1 MLILIFSACPILSY
15 GRRGSVC
22 PLAASVGK
30 TVCIEDRQLC
40 DGAWDCPD
48 REDEHPI
55 MCLFYRAVRILGVYM
70 CVCLSTHVCK
80 CRCRPINVYYFIAI
94 CLHVRHR
101 NILSNYPQERNVPFA
116 LVLYF

>member
-1 MLILIFSACPILSY
+1 MPY

-22 PLAASVGK
+22 PLAAAVGK

-55 MCLFYRAVRILGVYM
+55 MCLFYTAVSGR
-70 CVCLSTHVCK
+70 STVK
-80 CRCRPINVYYFIAI
+80 SYSPSTG
-94 CLHVRHR
+94 LK
-101 NILSNYPQERNVPFA
+101 
-116 LVLYF
+116 